1 MKQILLSNFNFIY
14 IRDKNWM
21 KFKNE
26 IKYNF
31 FFLGEHEVFYFI
43 FLYLDLV
50 GLTWQCQVSLS
61 LD

>member
-1 MKQILLSNFNFIY
+1 
-14 IRDKNWM
+14 M

-31 FFLGEHEVFYFI
+31 FFFLGEHEVFYFL